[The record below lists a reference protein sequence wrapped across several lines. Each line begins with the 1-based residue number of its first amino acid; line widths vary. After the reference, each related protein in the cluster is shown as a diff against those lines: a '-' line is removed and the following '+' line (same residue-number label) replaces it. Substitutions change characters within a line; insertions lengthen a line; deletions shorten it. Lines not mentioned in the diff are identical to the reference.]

1 MKSMNDLMLNYLQ
14 DIYYAEKQSVRGMA
28 RMAKAVE
35 ADEVKQAILEH
46 RDQTQ
51 GQIERLERVFE
62 MMGKRA
68 RGKKCAAMDGL
79 AQEAEETAQEGEKG
93 PVLDAAM
100 IANAQAIEHYE
111 IARYGAMVA
120 WARQA
125 GMGEAAELLQQTL
138 QEEKDS
144 DARLNQIAETSLNRQ
159 AAESG
164 AEDEGAGEG
173 GEERPRRGRRAAG
186 SASSRGRG
194 SKAGEQSGAQEGEQE
209 RPRRGRRAAVASA
222 GEQSGAEGGQ
232 EEQRPRRGGRR
243 AAAASSRTQSAAT
256 EKPARRTSA
265 RKTGGASESPRGR
278 RSTRSK

>member
-28 RMAKAVE
+28 KMAKAVD
-35 ADEVKQAILEH
+35 ADEIKQAILEH

-62 MMGKRA
+62 MIGKRP

-79 AQEAEETAQEGEKG
+79 AQEADETAQEGEKG

-120 WARQA
+120 WARQI
-125 GMGEAAELLQQTL
+125 GMNEAVELLQQTL

-144 DARLNQIAETSLNRQ
+144 DARLNEIAERAANRE

-164 AEDEGAGEG
+164 AEDEESAQEEG
-173 GEERPRRGRRAAG
+173 GEQPRGRGRRAPK
-186 SASSRGRG
+186 SSGDEQG
-194 SKAGEQSGAQEGEQE
+194 GEQGGGEE
-209 RPRRGRRAAVASA
+209 ARP
-222 GEQSGAEGGQ
+222 
-232 EEQRPRRGGRR
+232 RGGRR
-243 AAAASSRTQSAAT
+243 ASAASSSAPRGKSSAA
-256 EKPARRTSA
+256 EKPARRSSSRSKPA
-265 RKTGGASESPRGR
+265 GEAPKR